1 MEINGIKSFDGNN
14 INGNNTAARNSKAVT
29 AGQKESALISNP
41 LKEILG
47 RCQVNFSGKTAEKA
61 LTKEDKAMID
71 MIGKI
76 YKVNTEDV
84 DFIQK
89 YTADY
94 LKEKGVKN
102 LSELYSEDPIEYK
115 NKIAGYCETII
126 KKLGLGDIEGMDLDL
141 LITTHICSGDIC
153 SDPDAYKSFRY
164 TRDTVPFLELTK
176 NLDIDILVG
185 YMMFDKFKDL
195 ANKYDYDSIFDIFS
209 KENLDDRK
217 AQVQEILGE
226 FFKEDST
233 DAVNNIMFE
242 LYNLAGKTHEE
253 RITGINPNELT
264 ESTRD
269 WMNTLA
275 IAGDISE
282 MYNLDISEE
291 LLELINS
298 RKTNTQVHKDG
309 KPLQEVAFQI
319 ADKYQLPQGAEK
331 QIIHIIQTNDNNPF
345 DEEKMNK
352 LIQTMIAEI

>member
-14 INGNNTAARNSKAVT
+14 INGNNTAAQYNKAVT
-29 AGQKESALISNP
+29 GEQKESALISNP

-47 RCQVNFSGKTAEKA
+47 RCQVNFRGKTAEKA

-71 MIGKI
+71 LIGKI
-76 YKVNTEDV
+76 YKLNPDDI

-89 YTADY
+89 YTAEF
-94 LKEKGVKN
+94 LKEKGVKS
-102 LSELYSEDPIEYK
+102 LHKLYREDPVEYA
-115 NKIAGYCETII
+115 NKTAGYIETISD
-126 KKLGLGDIEGMDLDL
+126 KLGLNDYEAMDLEF
-141 LITTHICSGDIC
+141 LIVSHICSGDI
-153 SDPDAYKSFRY
+153 SSEPDVYKNYRY
-164 TRDTVPFLELTK
+164 TRDKAPYTEAMKSLGVDDMGI
-176 NLDIDILVG
+176 NLIFANLN
-185 YMMFDKFKDL
+185 DL
-195 ANKYDYDSIFDIFS
+195 AEKYNYDSIFDIFS
-209 KENLDDRK
+209 KDNMDDRK
-217 AQVQEILGE
+217 DEVQEILGE

-242 LYNLAGKTHEE
+242 LYNLAAKTHEE
-253 RITGINPNELT
+253 RITGINPNTLT

-269 WMNTLA
+269 WMNTIA

-282 MYNLDISEE
+282 MYGIDISEDI
-291 LLELINS
+291 LELINT

-309 KPLQEVAFQI
+309 KPLQEVAFLI

-352 LIQTMIAEI
+352 LIKTMLVEI